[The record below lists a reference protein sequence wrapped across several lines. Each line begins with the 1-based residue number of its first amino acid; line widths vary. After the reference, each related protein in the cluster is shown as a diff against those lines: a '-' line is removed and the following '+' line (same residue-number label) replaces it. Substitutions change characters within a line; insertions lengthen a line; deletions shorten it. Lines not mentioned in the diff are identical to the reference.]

1 MYLQAGRVDDAV
13 ATLEFAGPIA
23 EHAACTDDVAVAVV
37 AVQTLFAAGRSEAG
51 DVASRLARRH
61 PGVADFHILVAE
73 TAAARG
79 DERLALDS
87 LAELQHVGLPLLYR
101 SFALA
106 LRRLETTAMRGYAHA
121 TDPGGVAAVHARLQ
135 ELAPNVDV
143 ASRLLVVPTA
153 RLEQPNWTPSAVRR
167 WVIRWV
173 KLPLVRRFAKYRVA
187 VEVRPTNQLERIF
200 SMSSA
205 GSPPSTKRVATAEA
219 QQAGTP
225 SRIALIAA
233 GAALVIW
240 LAFAVYLLTQS
251 GANDA
256 KWGRIVWVF
265 ASVEAVAFAAAGVLF
280 GTTVNRQRAEVAEQQ
295 ATANQRDAEG
305 GRALAAALKADEPA
319 VVQEG
324 GAGGPQGLGVPGV
337 PSGPGAGEAVD
348 VATRHARLA
357 RQLFP

>member
-1 MYLQAGRVDDAV
+1 MTSSNTGVQFLQLLEHRAFPVNVAYADGAAVKLVPASGGVAANVSVMDARTDLALMYLQAGRVDDAV

-173 KLPLVRRFAKYRVA
+173 K
-187 VEVRPTNQLERIF
+187 
-200 SMSSA
+200 SSA
-205 GSPPSTKRVATAEA
+205 RAPLREI
-219 QQAGTP
+219 P
-225 SRIALIAA
+225 SRC
-233 GAALVIW
+233 
-240 LAFAVYLLTQS
+240 
-251 GANDA
+251 
-256 KWGRIVWVF
+256 
-265 ASVEAVAFAAAGVLF
+265 
-280 GTTVNRQRAEVAEQQ
+280 
-295 ATANQRDAEG
+295 
-305 GRALAAALKADEPA
+305 
-319 VVQEG
+319 G
-324 GAGGPQGLGVPGV
+324 GATHQP
-337 PSGPGAGEAVD
+337 
-348 VATRHARLA
+348 TREDILDE
-357 RQLFP
+357 